1 MPKYLSGKVQKT
13 SQSQLSPDRYK
24 YLNLNDA
31 EPNLGDPTVP
41 GPTIP
46 YGTQYQSI
54 SILGFPGERYWVPV
68 NGGLIPGSISV
79 YNEGF
84 ITPPGGVSSITQLNF
99 VGSAVNIEGYL
110 NPDGSPGIGVTIKVF
125 SPGNDGEILFN
136 TNNDFSTSSNLS
148 FDSTIGLL
156 KVGKNLNVGSGGTIF
171 TVKSTGLVG
180 IGTTNPTQE
189 LDVNGD
195 IRLRG
200 TIYDYN
206 NNSGQNGELL
216 IKNNFGGLTWIN
228 QNSVRAGAGGTYTNI
243 QYHNSAG
250 LVDGASNFVFDNTN
264 SRIGI
269 GSTEPKYLLDVV
281 GYSSFKGQTE
291 IDSLNVTGVA
301 TVGFATI
308 TNSYLGVTTIGYAN
322 ITNSNTTGIA
332 TVGFITATNAYIG
345 VGTVGFA
352 TITNSYLGLTTVGF
366 ITAKTGFVGVLTVTE
381 ININTTNLTNLTV
394 TGIATIK
401 EIKSV
406 YTQGISTFTSGAKF
420 GNITIGT
427 PNSNTIDTSTGNLIL
442 KSSLGTVD
450 VQNKLNVNQN
460 VSFSTT
466 TQSTDT
472 TTGALVIAGGVGIG
486 SNLNVGGNVSISGI
500 TTFSNT
506 IYPNNTQTIDIGSS
520 DKKFKSIYAD
530 TFIGNTDTATKLYSS
545 RSISATNDITW
556 SVNFDGSAN
565 VSAAATLANSG
576 VTAGTYGVSP
586 NTVPTFTVDS
596 KGRITSAG
604 SFNLSVSTA
613 GQADKIKTVSST
625 ATALYP
631 TFVDSNNGTADY
643 EALYTDAGISYNAST
658 DLLSLTNLTI
668 SGSSTFNGNVTLG
681 DVETDTVTFT
691 SRINSNVLPSATT
704 TYDLGSNTQKW
715 NNVYASTFVGAIQGN
730 SDTATKLKFSR
741 SISAS
746 NDITWSVN
754 FDGSS
759 DVTAAATLA
768 NSGVIAGTYGSATKV
783 GIVTVDAKGRITSAS
798 NIDINFSA
806 ATVAQ
811 ADKLST
817 ARTIAITGDLTYTS
831 PAFDGSA
838 NVTAAATLA
847 NSGVTAGTYGSATK
861 VGIVTVDAKGRITSA
876 SNIDINFGTATVQ
889 NADNIKTV
897 SSTATALYPTFVDS
911 NNGTADYEALYTD
924 AGISYNASTDLLT
937 LGSIKPT
944 QIQDYSGGTGTQNY
958 VLTANGGPG
967 GGWSWSE
974 AKTAGGGTAISGI
987 TIFDESTQVGSG
999 ITTLKFI
1006 GDDITASNPST
1017 GVVSVTLTTTAAAAA
1032 GAAAGATAGANAAA
1046 PYATNAANSATAA
1059 ANSATAAANSAT
1071 AAANSATAA
1080 ANAITAVTVTQ
1091 TSYNC
1096 TNPITISN
1104 GAITISS
1111 SSNAYGTRYIRS
1123 TQPPSDL
1130 GCVGDICYVV

>member
-41 GPTIP
+41 GPIIP

-250 LVDGASNFVFDNTN
+250 LVDGASNFVFDNNN

-281 GYSSFKGQTE
+281 GYSRFKGQTE

-420 GNITIGT
+420 GNIAIGT

-472 TTGALVIAGGVGIG
+472 TTGALVITGGVGIG

-530 TFIGNTDTATKLYSS
+530 TFIGNTDTATKLKFS

-556 SVNFDGSAN
+556 SVNFDGSSD
-565 VSAAATLANSG
+565 VTAAATLANSG

-625 ATALYP
+625 ATVLYP

-681 DVETDTVTFT
+681 DAETDTVTFT

-704 TYDLGSNTQKW
+704 TYDLGSTTQKW
-715 NNVYASTFVGAIQGN
+715 NNVYASTFVGAINGN
-730 SDTATKLKFSR
+730 ADTATKLKFSR
-741 SISAS
+741 SISAT

-754 FDGSS
+754 FDGS
-759 DVTAAATLA
+759 
-768 NSGVIAGTYGSATKV
+768 
-783 GIVTVDAKGRITSAS
+783 
-798 NIDINFSA
+798 
-806 ATVAQ
+806 
-811 ADKLST
+811 
-817 ARTIAITGDLTYTS
+817 GD
-831 PAFDGSA
+831 
-838 NVTAAATLA
+838 VTAAATLA

-876 SNIDINFGTATVQ
+876 SNIDINFSAATVQ

-911 NNGTADYEALYTD
+911 NNSSAAYEALYTD
-924 AGISYNASTDLLT
+924 SEISYNASTDLLT

-944 QIQDYSGGTGTQNY
+944 KIQDSSGGTGTQNY

-1006 GDDITASNPST
+1006 GDDITASSPST

-1046 PYATNAANSATAA
+1046 PYATNAANSASAA
-1059 ANSATAAANSAT
+1059 ATSATNAANSAT